1 MAVYHKIGTFAL
13 VCFAR
18 DSLQKFTKFNPEK
31 IYVYARLVMFVVQVE
46 SRGVGLEGGHKQCQK
61 LLSAPMHIQ
70 HYRVQTR

>member
-31 IYVYARLVMFVVQVE
+31 IYVYAQLVMFVVQVG
-46 SRGVGLEGGHKQCQK
+46 SRGVGLEGGHKHCIYQCQK
-61 LLSAPMHIQ
+61 LLSAPNA
-70 HYRVQTR
+70 YTAL